1 MARCRLDGLPGR
13 RAQQGK
19 PENVFGFLIITYELY
34 VYAPV

>member
-1 MARCRLDGLPGR
+1 MARCRLDSLPER

-19 PENVFGFLIITYELY
+19 PENVFGFLIITYESY